1 MTVSRQWLLASIS
14 AITCVSSP
22 ALAQTTPPA
31 EAPPADAPAGN
42 TASAQGSTSTQ
53 GTTLPPEDSVAASS
67 AGVSVATTPADA
79 QLGEILVTGTRLNI
93 SGYRQPTPVTVVDA
107 ERLARDSHTDIS
119 TVIAQL
125 PAAGAMSSPNT
136 SNGSQ
141 SVSGGSAGLSLVNLR
156 NLGADRSLVLFDGRR
171 VVASGAGGGTD
182 LNLLPQGLVQRI
194 DIVTGGAS
202 AAWGSDAVAG
212 VVNIVLNKKF
222 DGWLAH
228 VEGATN
234 QKGTRRTAKAE
245 LSFGTGLFDDRA
257 RLIVSAAY
265 LYSPDHV
272 VPQETSWYK
281 AQNLVNNP
289 AWTATNGLPRL
300 IHSDYVGL
308 ASMTQGGLITGGP
321 LKGIQFVGP
330 NGTPAPF
337 NFGNVSGTLSN
348 GGTFVNPVFNGQAN
362 SLAIPIK
369 TATLFGHFAF
379 DVTDDITATFELN
392 WGNTKTLNGSA
403 SYTRQGNINIQRDNA
418 YLDETIRQRMFD
430 LNITSF
436 PFGTSNSNNQDEDDE
451 GLDPTGLG
459 NLFDEVDRTMFR
471 QVFALNGKF
480 GSDWTWN
487 VDLQHSKHSRWTHL
501 VVDPVIAN
509 YNLAIDAVRVTAAN
523 RGTSGLPL
531 GNIVCRSSLTDSTN
545 GCQPLN
551 LFGIGVASP
560 ASIAYINN
568 GPAQSDL
575 VLEQYTAGF
584 ALKGQP
590 FSTWAG
596 PVAVAAGAEYRK
608 ESATQTADPLSY
620 ARGYAAGNFQFFDV
634 SDYVYEGFA
643 EANVPLLDHSIVD
656 SLDVNAA
663 GRLTNYS
670 SSGRVVTWKFGLTS
684 QVSPDIRVRGTVSS
698 DIRAP
703 SLTELYNPG
712 STSIQVVNDSF
723 RPGNPT
729 TNIFAL
735 GGGNPNLKP
744 EIAKTYSTGMVLT
757 PQFIPGLSL
766 SLDWYSIN
774 IKGAIA
780 SPGYPYVLAQCFAGI
795 QIFCPFI
802 IRDSNG
808 IITTIATSPVNAAS
822 NKTSGVDF
830 QMDYRRPIFNGNLNV
845 ILIGGYTHEL
855 TIDSLGVVVK
865 QAGSLNRAPPN
876 SGTVGAPKL
885 RAVFS
890 AGYTE
895 DRYSASFQVRGFGPA
910 KLNNAWVEGVDVDE
924 NDVPAKAFV
933 DIRGSYFFDEA
944 HNYQVYVAVDNVLD
958 TEPPIIPHGRLAGIP
973 YFYTPTRTDIY
984 DALGRSWRLGVKAKF

>member
-1 MTVSRQWLLASIS
+1 MIASRLWLFSSIS
-14 AITCVSSP
+14 AFACVSAP
-22 ALAQTTPPA
+22 AFAQDAPPA
-31 EAPPADAPAGN
+31 EAPAGN
-42 TASAQGSTSTQ
+42 TASAQGSTPSD
-53 GTTLPPEDSVAASS
+53 GTTVPPEDSVTSASTAVSEDAA
-67 AGVSVATTPADA
+67 PASEESGD
-79 QLGEILVTGTRLNI
+79 ILVTGTRLNI
-93 SGYRQPTPVTVVDA
+93 SGYRQPTPVTVVDS
-107 ERLARDSHTDIS
+107 ERLVRDSHTDIS
-119 TVIAQL
+119 SVIAQL
-125 PAAGAMSSPNT
+125 PSAGAMSSPNT

-194 DIVTGGAS
+194 DVVTGGAS

-212 VVNIVLNKKF
+212 VVNIILNKGFK
-222 DGWLAH
+222 GWAAH

-245 LSFGTGLFDDRA
+245 LSFGTDLFGNKG
-257 RLIVSAAY
+257 RLILSGAY

-289 AWTATNGLPRL
+289 AWTATNGQPRL

-308 ASMTQGGLITGGP
+308 SSMTQGGLITGGP
-321 LKGIQFVGP
+321 LRGIQFVGP

-337 NFGNVSGTLSN
+337 DFGNVSGTLSN

-369 TATLFGHFAF
+369 TATLFAHFAY
-379 DVTDDITATFELN
+379 DITDDITATFELN
-392 WGNTKTLNGSA
+392 WGNTKTKNGSA

-430 LNITSF
+430 LGITSF
-436 PFGTSNSNNQDEDDE
+436 PFGTSNSNNQDENDE
-451 GLDPTGLG
+451 GLDPNGLG
-459 NLFDEVDRTMFR
+459 NLFDEVERTMFR
-471 QVFALNGKF
+471 QVFALDGKL
-480 GSDWTWN
+480 GGGWTWDF
-487 VDLQHSKHSRWTHL
+487 DLQHSKHKRWTHL

-509 YNLAIDAVRVTAAN
+509 YNRAIDAVRVTAAN
-523 RGTSGLPL
+523 RGTSNLPL
-531 GNIVCRSSLTDSTN
+531 GSIVCRSTLTAPTN

-560 ASIAYINN
+560 DAIAYINS
-568 GPAQSDL
+568 GPAESDL
-575 VLEQYTAGF
+575 ILEQYTAGF
-584 ALKGQP
+584 SIKGEP

-620 ARGYAAGNFQFFDV
+620 ARGYAAGNFQPFDV

-643 EANVPLLDHSIVD
+643 EVNVPLLADSVVD

-663 GRLTNYS
+663 GRVTNYS

-684 QVSPDIRVRGTVSS
+684 QLTPDVRLRGTASS

-712 STSIQVVNDSF
+712 STSIQVVNDPF

-744 EIAKTYSTGMVLT
+744 EVARTYSAGIVLT
-757 PQFIPGLSL
+757 PRFIRGLNVSI
-766 SLDWYSIN
+766 DWYSIN

-780 SPGYPYVLAQCFAGI
+780 SPGYPYVLAQCFAGV

-802 IRDSNG
+802 QRDANG
-808 IITTIATSPVNAAS
+808 VITIIATSPVNAAS

-830 QMDYRRPIFNGNLNV
+830 QMDYRRPIFNGHLGLS
-845 ILIGGYTHEL
+845 LIGGYTHEL
-855 TIDSLGVVVK
+855 TIDSLGVVVR

-876 SGTVGAPKL
+876 TGTAGAPKL
-885 RAVFS
+885 RLVFAAS
-890 AGYTE
+890 YTE
-895 DRYSASFQVRGFGPA
+895 DRFSLGAQARAFGKA
-910 KLNNAWVEGVDVDE
+910 KLNNAWTEGVDVDE
-924 NDVPAKAFV
+924 NDVPAIAFV
-933 DIRGSYFFDEA
+933 DLRASYYLDAA
-944 HNYQVYVAVDNVLD
+944 HNFQIYAAVDNVLNQ
-958 TEPPIIPHGRLAGIP
+958 EPPIIPHGPLAGIP

-984 DALGRSWRLGVKAKF
+984 DALGRSWRFGVRAKF